1 MRQVGHHFSGLDP
14 LGLACRDPFLE
25 KLKALPGFTKFL
37 ELFNPLDGSLVFPNV
52 AEDLTFTLFRSLAG
66 GSSGFHLDTV
76 TISSVGGTH
85 PFFQELQDNGVRPF
99 ATKGT
104 METHGLDAVGIITG
118 AAEDVGK
125 PVKLVWIPNPRDA
138 VEFAHDVE
146 RRRTGSVTAQG
157 FSLDKAPSTLRFSP
171 PFLMSTSLTTH
182 LSVAFRG
189 QTIKTRQKQIFC
201 RLMCSRS
208 GSRRVSRITCWC

>member
-1 MRQVGHHFSGLDP
+1 LIAYSLLLTLLQHPNFIIEGVSLMRQVGHHFSGLDP

-85 PFFQELQDNGVRPF
+85 PFFQALEENGVRPF

-104 METHGLDAVGIITG
+104 MVTHGVDAVGIITG
-118 AAEDVGK
+118 AAKDVGK
-125 PVKLVWIPNPRDA
+125 PVKLVWSPVNPADA
-138 VEFAHDVE
+138 VVFADEVQ
-146 RRRTGSVTAQG
+146 RRRTGNVTARG
-157 FSLDKAPSTLRFSP
+157 FSLDKAPSTLRLAR
-171 PFLMSTSLTTH
+171 PF
-182 LSVAFRG
+182 
-189 QTIKTRQKQIFC
+189 
-201 RLMCSRS
+201 
-208 GSRRVSRITCWC
+208 